1 VNRYTST
8 FHTIVECRGNT
19 TPCDSEACL
28 QASGKPSKRASDVT
42 SPPPLTK
49 TKVYLTGLALHVL
62 TRPIGSLFSISSIF
76 VIDLFAHLYRRP
88 PGEGSNKFTWK
99 YCGIKEVEFLS
110 FDGLLFSILI
120 LILRKTKGSCTTYS
134 YHYRDSSL
142 IVE

>member
-62 TRPIGSLFSISSIF
+62 TSPIDSLFSISSVSLLIYLPTCTGVLLMKVATSLLGNTVESRKWSSF
-76 VIDLFAHLYRRP
+76 HSMVCYFLF
-88 PGEGSNKFTWK
+88 
-99 YCGIKEVEFLS
+99 
-110 FDGLLFSILI
+110 
-120 LILRKTKGSCTTYS
+120 LILRRTKGSCITYS

>member
-1 VNRYTST
+1 MSSGFR
-8 FHTIVECRGNT
+8 
-19 TPCDSEACL
+19 EAN
-28 QASGKPSKRASDVT
+28 QKASDVT

-120 LILRKTKGSCTTYS
+120 LILRNTKGSCTTYS

-142 IVE
+142 IVEW